1 MYPALA
7 VLQAMEGKYDEV
19 LWVGG
24 KGGMESELIHRNNLP
39 YREIPAAG
47 VHGVGLRSLP
57 GNIVK
62 LVKGVIQ
69 SVRIL
74 KEFQPDVIFYT
85 GGYVAAP
92 MAVAGLRK
100 PSVLFVPDIE
110 PGFALN
116 FISKFA
122 HAIAL
127 TTETSKQFFSK
138 TKKLIVTGYPLRH
151 ELQRIPK
158 SDALKTFNFSE
169 DRPVLMIYGGSKGS
183 HSINEALWRHLDDYI
198 SKFQIIHIVGGHD
211 WNDLEGKY
219 NDLPENK
226 KQYYRIFPYLH
237 EEMSAAFSCA
247 DLVVCRSGASTLGEL
262 PFYGLPAILVPYP
275 YAWRYQKVNAQYLVD
290 NHAAILIPDQELG
303 SSLFVE
309 INRLFETP
317 QKIENMRLAMCGLVK
332 ENAAEEIANLL
343 YSQGSS
349 GMKGGRS

>member
-24 KGGMESELIHRNNLP
+24 EGGMESELIRRNNLP

-57 GNIVK
+57 GNIIK

-69 SVRIL
+69 SIRIL

-92 MAVAGLRK
+92 MAVAGFRK

-127 TTETSKQFFSK
+127 STETSKQFFSK
-138 TKKLIVTGYPLRH
+138 AKKLIITGYPLRH

-158 SDALKTFNFSE
+158 SDALKTFNFSK
-169 DRPVLMIYGGSKGS
+169 DLPVLMIYGGSKGS
-183 HSINEALWRHLDDYI
+183 HSINEALWSHLDDYK
-198 SKFQIIHIVGGHD
+198 SKFQIIHVVGGHD
-211 WNDLEGKY
+211 WNELEKKY
-219 NDLPENK
+219 NLLPENQK
-226 KQYYRIFPYLH
+226 KNYKIFPYLH

-262 PFYGLPAILVPYP
+262 PFYGIPAILVPYP
-275 YAWRYQKVNAQYLVD
+275 YAWRYQKINAQYLVD
-290 NHAAILIPDQELG
+290 NQAAILIPDQELE
-303 SSLFVE
+303 SSLNAE
-309 INRLFETP
+309 INRLFDTP
-317 QKIENMRLAMCGLVK
+317 QKINNMRMAMSGLVK
-332 ENAAEEIANLL
+332 ENAAKEIAALL
-343 YSQGSS
+343 LSQGSS
-349 GMKGGRS
+349 GKKGGRL